1 MKIHIAH
8 SRFGYSDSAP
18 PNRLSRCNQ
27 CLANCLGSIL
37 PDLQTKST
45 ETKDQGTTMIFK
57 LSPKA
62 ASSRDFHRLRKA
74 GKRGE
79 QASCYGTMPGV
90 GKNAENPSPLP

>member
-1 MKIHIAH
+1 
-8 SRFGYSDSAP
+8 
-18 PNRLSRCNQ
+18 
-27 CLANCLGSIL
+27 
-37 PDLQTKST
+37 
-45 ETKDQGTTMIFK
+45 MIFK

-90 GKNAENPSPLP
+90 GKNAETRHHCPDVLHLII